1 MAIHLHPLKVNRHR
15 SHDRRAVAE
24 LARRQ
29 WGRLHWS
36 QFKECGVSEA
46 KLTRWLEEGYLHLVY
61 PRVYAVGHTAAGI
74 EADLVAALFYAGP
87 GAMLSHETAAWWWEL
102 TDREPRMIEVST
114 PRRCRSLPRCGSRR
128 GVRVH
133 ARRRLDRVWHRRL
146 PVTTVAQTL
155 LDFAS
160 VNSLR
165 RVRYALANADY
176 RRLLDVEAMQSAAG
190 RGRPGSDVLRRALD
204 KHLPELAFTRSE
216 FERRM
221 LDLCESAGLP
231 VPEVNAVVGGMRV
244 DALWRDQRVI
254 VELDGEGNHGTP
266 AQIARDHGRDLRL
279 RALGFTVLRYAWGQ
293 LKRRPDLVAAD
304 LRRALG
310 LPDRPPA
317 PDRPPVRD
325 RSPHQARPR
334 TVPRPPRA

>member
-1 MAIHLHPLKVNRHR
+1 MA
-15 SHDRRAVAE
+15 D
-24 LARRQ
+24 RQ
-29 WGRLHWS
+29 WGRLRLDQLVEAGAS
-36 QFKECGVSEA
+36 TSTVS
-46 KLTRWLEEGYLHLVY
+46 RWVADGYLHLVY
-61 PRVYAVGHTAAGI
+61 PRVYAVGHPAGDI
-74 EADLVAALFYAGP
+74 EADLAAALLYAGP

-133 ARRRLDRVWHRRL
+133 GRRSLDRVSHRRL
-146 PVTTVAQTL
+146 PVTTVPQTM

-176 RRLLDVEAMQSAAG
+176 RRLLDLEAMRSVAS
-190 RGRPGSDVLRRALD
+190 RGRPGSDTLRRALD
-204 KHLPELAFTRSE
+204 RHMPQLAFTRSE

-221 LDLCESAGLP
+221 LELCEHAGLP
-231 VPEVNAVVGGMRV
+231 MPEVNAVVDGVEV
-244 DALWRDQRVI
+244 DALWREQRVI
-254 VELDGEGNHGTP
+254 VELDGQGNHGTA

-279 RALGFTVLRYAWGQ
+279 RALGFTVLRYAWEQ

-310 LPDRPPA
+310 LDH
-317 PDRPPVRD
+317 
-325 RSPHQARPR
+325 RSPSQARR
-334 TVPRPPRA
+334 RKRPRPGRA